1 MTQQITADE
10 EELVIDQLKTFGIM
24 KFPKDF
30 MNIGEKRF
38 DWVYENR
45 PEWVEFTS
53 KWETA
58 EVLFKFWYLYVK
70 LRGSIQKK
78 NNDKSSTGQ
87 SDSNEDEPVYTIP
100 LDK

>member
-1 MTQQITADE
+1 MTQQMTADE

-58 EVLFKFWYLYVK
+58 DGLFKFWYLYVK
-70 LRGSIQKK
+70 LRRSISTNSDDQSTDGKS
-78 NNDKSSTGQ
+78 KSSK
-87 SDSNEDEPVYTIP
+87 EAPVYTIS
-100 LDK
+100 LDE